1 MGTEENVWPACQRN
15 QGKSDLEQ
23 SWTWIWKSDLK
34 VETEALIFAAQE
46 QVLRTNYLKF
56 HIDKTGE
63 SLPCRMC
70 NEKGESV
77 NHVISECKK
86 LAQTD
91 YRDTTTLQE
100 SFTGNCVRRIK

>member
-1 MGTEENVWPACQRN
+1 MRTEENVWPVCKRN

-46 QVLRTNYLKF
+46 QALRTNYLKF

-63 SLPCRMC
+63 SPPCRMC

-100 SFTGNCVRRIK
+100 SFTGNCVGRIK